1 MFLLDSKNNQVT
13 LPSAFLY
20 SGLSRRKN
28 ARRSLLTS
36 GGPFPLPGVYISIP
50 HLGSARKQ
58 RSRHFSMVLLGL
70 QSRLLTLSHQWL
82 HRESQKLRTDESFR
96 RAFSRFSLDTFHPL

>member
-1 MFLLDSKNNQVT
+1 MPVGPF
-13 LPSAFLY
+13 
-20 SGLSRRKN
+20 
-28 ARRSLLTS
+28 LTS